1 MSDRSRSRS
10 PAKEV
15 EAEAPADT
23 VNLYVGNLD
32 YNTTEDDIR
41 EAFSPF
47 GNIIKIFMPTD
58 RETGRPR
65 GFGFVEYDNRKDA
78 EAAIAKMDSATLGSR
93 NLRVNE
99 SKPRVE
105 RPAGGGFNG
114 AGGGGFNASG
124 SADVKLYVG
133 NLSYNTT
140 EESLRESFAQS
151 GEVTDCSLVTDR
163 ETGRPRGF
171 GFITMPSADAQKA
184 IQALNGQELDGRTL
198 TVNEAQ
204 PPGGRG
210 RGGRG
215 GGRGG
220 YRGGR
225 GY

>member
-15 EAEAPADT
+15 ETEAPATGET

-32 YNTTEDDIR
+32 YNTTEDDLR
-41 EAFSPF
+41 EAFTPF
-47 GNIIKIFMPTD
+47 GNIIKIFMPLD
-58 RETGRPR
+58 RESGRPR
-65 GFGFVEYDNRKDA
+65 GFGFVEYDSRKDA
-78 EAAIAKMDSATLGSR
+78 EAAIAKMDQAQLGSR

-105 RPAGGGFNG
+105 RPAGGG
-114 AGGGGFNASG
+114 GGFNASG
-124 SADVKLYVG
+124 SAEVKLYVG

-151 GEVTDCSLVTDR
+151 GDVTDCSLVTDR
-163 ETGRPRGF
+163 DTGRPRGF
-171 GFITMPSADAQKA
+171 GFVTMPSADAQKA
-184 IQALNGQELDGRTL
+184 IEALNGQELDGRTL